1 MFIVYENIEHN
12 EIKLIILILW
22 HFIRYSTILIYYLET
37 IMNFRLKNI
46 NYYKRR
52 Q

>member
-22 HFIRYSTILIYYLET
+22 HFIRYSTILDILFGDYNE
-37 IMNFRLKNI
+37 F
-46 NYYKRR
+46 
-52 Q
+52 